1 MRMTTMVAF
10 LAGASGL
17 AGCAQ
22 ISLMTKAVEYMDISG
37 ELDDAEGVAVDMPE
51 GGTADYDGVVGIGA
65 RYRDGGVMMLG
76 DAALTAD
83 FDAATIDGR
92 LDDFIVAEL
101 DGDVDID
108 EFLGNPIGAAFSFRT
123 ADGEIGVTGGSIAG
137 TGFLA
142 DFEGTV
148 TTDDNAY
155 YAKGELYGDFLGA
168 NGQLIE
174 ARADAADMLLRRNG
188 SGAEDVEL
196 YLAAEAD

>member
-83 FDAATIDGR
+83 FDAATIDGT
-92 LDDFIVAEL
+92 LDKFVVAEL

-108 EFLGNPIGAAFSFRT
+108 DFLRNPVGALFEFET
-123 ADGEIGVTGGSIAG
+123 ADGEIDLTGGTITG
-137 TGFLA
+137 T
-142 DFEGTV
+142 DFESDFDGRI
-148 TTDDNAY
+148 TTDAY
-155 YAKGELYGDFLGA
+155 VYRADGRLYGVFRG
-168 NGQLIE
+168 
-174 ARADAADMLLRRNG
+174 ADAELLEAWANATDMTLTRNG
-188 SGAEDVEL
+188 TRPDDVEL
-196 YLAAEAD
+196 YLAAEVD